1 MANALTAV
9 RLLLALPFAA
19 CMLAPDAWHAAW
31 AAVILVAAIVSD
43 LVDGALA
50 RRLGSTSAAGRLF
63 DHTADVLF
71 VLSGLVAGA
80 ARGAFP
86 WILPALVGAAFA
98 QYVVDSYVID
108 RAPALRPSRLGRYN
122 GILYFVPLGGDILV
136 RLGGSALRPLLTA
149 IVWLLVASSVLSMAE
164 RLWAVV
170 TARRRRARASPAG
183 ERADPPRR

>member
-1 MANALTAV
+1 MANVITAA

-19 CMLAPDAWHAAW
+19 CMLAPDAWHATW
-31 AAVILVAAIVSD
+31 AAVILVVAIVSD
-43 LVDGALA
+43 LVDGVLA
-50 RRLGSTSAAGRLF
+50 RRLGSASPAGRLF
-63 DHTADVLF
+63 DHAADAVF

-86 WILPALVGAAFA
+86 WVLPVLVGAAFA

-136 RLGGSALRPLLTA
+136 RLGWGALRSLVAA
-149 IVWLLVASSVLSMAE
+149 IAWLLVVSTALSMAE
-164 RLWAVV
+164 RLVA
-170 TARRRRARASPAG
+170 AFRGRGRRAGASPGAG
-183 ERADPPRR
+183 TGVRPPR